1 MSDNTLIVKGRSF
14 VYRGKEHSVDD
25 FFDKDFYEYS
35 DSVASDFYIDK
46 FCVNE
51 VFNNILQQH
60 FAIARFIESH
70 KIDSIDISEAEES
83 VFFSLLDVSRQKGI
97 GINTRAAQISSRKFG
112 VNFLWT
118 FNHCASFLYLC
129 YLMAKIPFS
138 GKPTDNRGK
147 FAVVRF
153 TSPPLKLSDFY
164 DEIYIELESP
174 YKKDSIYRFFK
185 KGERIKWVIQ
195 AYFKSFKEIK
205 AIKHFY
211 AAKVGENIKYQLLTF
226 YRKRIVHACLYEKLL
241 DNYLS
246 YFKGSVFY
254 SSNNLDRF
262 SVLED
267 QMTTKYGIDS
277 YCIPHGIEYGF
288 KFPKGFSC
296 NHFYTTSQRAATHLN
311 ALYSTNKYVFDESIV
326 RRMYELKYKVEEP
339 RKVVFFTEPREM
351 YVNKNIISGLT
362 PLLEGC
368 GKKLYLKLHPA
379 EHEEDY
385 KEYGLEILKDN
396 NLAKTGNI
404 CISRKSTVLIEALYN
419 HSIPIAIITTEKD
432 QSTFSM
438 FPSLQA
444 EEITKT
450 YNVEDLYKVI
460 KRYLD

>member
-1 MSDNTLIVKGRSF
+1 MSDNTLVVKGRNF
-14 VYRGKEHSVDD
+14 VYGGKEHSVDD
-25 FFDKDFYEYS
+25 FFDKEFYEYS
-35 DSVASDFYIDK
+35 DSVASNFYIDK

-60 FAIARFIESH
+60 LAIVRFVEEHIIES
-70 KIDSIDISEAEES
+70 IDLTEAEES
-83 VFFSLLDVSRQKGI
+83 VFFSLLDVSGQKGFKVK
-97 GINTRAAQISSRKFG
+97 TRAAQVLSRKLS
-112 VNFLWT
+112 VKFLWT

-129 YLMAKIPFS
+129 YLMAKIPYS

-164 DEIYIELESP
+164 HEIYIELESP

-185 KGERIKWVIQ
+185 KVERIKWVID
-195 AYFKSFKEIK
+195 AYFKSFREIK

-211 AAKVGENIKYQLLTF
+211 AAKVGNNIKYQLITF

-241 DNYLS
+241 DNYLP
-246 YFKGSVFY
+246 YFKGRVFY

-311 ALYSTNKYVFDESIV
+311 TLYSTNKYVFDESVV

-362 PLLEGC
+362 PLLEGI

-396 NLAKTGNI
+396 NMAKTGNI

-419 HSIPIAIITTEKD
+419 NSIPIAIITTEKD

-450 YNVEDLYKVI
+450 YNVEDLFKVVM
-460 KRYLD
+460 KHLD